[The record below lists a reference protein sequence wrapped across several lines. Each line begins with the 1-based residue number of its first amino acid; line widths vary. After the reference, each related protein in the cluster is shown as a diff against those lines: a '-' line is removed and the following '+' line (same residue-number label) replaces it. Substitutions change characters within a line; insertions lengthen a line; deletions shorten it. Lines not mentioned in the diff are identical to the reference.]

1 MNCGTCKHWNL
12 KGSPMRAHGFGQCKA
27 DPDEA
32 MRAGRTHS
40 AQAICRLDK
49 FVKAD
54 IAVIAR
60 RERELSP
67 QEPEEATE

>member
-12 KGSPMRAHGFGQCKA
+12 KGSLMRSHGFGQCKA

-40 AQAICRLDK
+40 AQALCRLDK
-49 FVKAD
+49 FVRAD

-60 RERELSP
+60 RERELSAGDA
-67 QEPEEATE
+67 EEATE